1 MSQPKSNL
9 PVVIGIFALL
19 VVLGGGAY
27 YFTKNMKK
35 DTPAIAALNTDT
47 DGAKTAESGE
57 PAITPEEADEVSKAV
72 AADGTTYDGVT
83 PKEGNPVVAK
93 VDGRDITRVDVFR
106 YIKMLPENV
115 QQLPPP
121 AIYPMAV
128 EQVINTRIV
137 QNKAEDAGL
146 ENDPEV
152 QQQLNLAKQQI
163 IRSVYV
169 QRAVDKA
176 ISDAELKKVYDEK
189 IGELPD
195 VEEIQASHILVPD
208 EAKAKEII
216 AKLEEGGDFAKLA
229 AENSSD
235 PGNKDKGGD
244 LGWFSKQD
252 MVPEFADAAF
262 KLGKGEIS
270 KTPIKTQ
277 FGFHVVK
284 VVDKRARAKPTF
296 AEVKPMLKVEASR
309 EKLEGL
315 LADWRKTAKVETFDI
330 NGDPVKKAPEVAP
343 AAGEQSAPAPV
354 TEAAP
359 EAATPATDADTAAPA
374 PEVAE

>member
-1 MSQPKSNL
+1 MSQAKSNL

-35 DTPAIAALNTDT
+35 EAPAVAALNTN
-47 DGAKTAESGE
+47 APATASGE
-57 PAITPEEADEVSKAV
+57 PAATAEETEAVTKA
-72 AADGTTYDGVT
+72 ASEGGNTYDGVT
-83 PKEGNPVVAK
+83 PKEGNPVVAT

-152 QQQLNLAKQQI
+152 LEQLAMAKQQI

-176 ISDAELKKVYDEK
+176 ISDSELKKIYDEK
-189 IGELPD
+189 VGSAPS

-216 AKLEEGGDFAKLA
+216 AKLQEGGDFAKLA
-229 AENSSD
+229 AENSGD

-244 LGWFSKQD
+244 LGWFTKQD
-252 MVPEFADAAF
+252 MVPEFADPAF

-270 KTPIKTQ
+270 KSPIKTQ

-284 VVDKRARAKPTF
+284 VVDKRERAKPTF

-309 EKLEGL
+309 GKLEQL
-315 LADWRKTAKVETFDI
+315 LDDWRQTAKIETFDI
-330 NGDPVKKAPEVAP
+330 NGNPVKKEAEVAP
-343 AAGEQSAPAPV
+343 AAGDHSTPDANAGADA
-354 TEAAP
+354 AAP
-359 EAATPATDADTAAPA
+359 EAAPAPA
-374 PEVAE
+374 AE